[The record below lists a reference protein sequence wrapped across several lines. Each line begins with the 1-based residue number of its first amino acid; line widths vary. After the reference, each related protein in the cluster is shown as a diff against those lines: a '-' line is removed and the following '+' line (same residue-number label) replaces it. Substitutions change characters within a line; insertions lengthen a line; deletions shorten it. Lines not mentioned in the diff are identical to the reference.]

1 MSKLTYLRRQLAILR
16 WSRAAARWA
25 MAVGLAVLPVLLGL
39 LVLFLLDVWWLEPT
53 FRGQFAP
60 RLAVE
65 VLVLLVAA
73 WWIVRRVRPLLAR
86 PETALEAAMLV
97 ERRAGIRSDLVAA
110 LQFEQVG
117 ANRWGSPQLEA
128 AVVEGAARKSRELSV
143 WAEVPVRPGLRVA
156 ATLLAVSLP
165 WLLIGTFWPG
175 YVGVFV
181 QRLLGTGAH
190 YPSRTRIV
198 RVEVNGTPVLEG
210 DGSRLA
216 PGVAKVPHGRP
227 LRITVQSRGRRPD
240 AGSVQLVSRLD
251 GRRRTLPLSRIAA
264 GEDAGQADHYEAIWG
279 RFLEP
284 VVFQL
289 ELGDA
294 WTDPAEID
302 LIEPPLVQMEWSIEP
317 PDYARDAVREP
328 PPIDTRRVVVLEGSR
343 VALTLRSA
351 NGKRLDEAWLDLRAG
366 DERRRI
372 ALRAIDDTGRV
383 WQLPAEPTPLDRIAG
398 EQQFELQVRDADGLP
413 LEAPVRGSIRL
424 RRDQAPTGTAAVV
437 HRVVLPAARPVVEY
451 RLHDDYGLAAAG
463 LRIQVQRQAA
473 SQSPEP
479 SGATD
484 LDSTS
489 QQFADPDGGERLVTE
504 EVYRPL
510 PLDRLPLPASELP
523 ASGQY
528 PLALSELGLKKG
540 DRLKISLEL
549 SDYRGTLP
557 GQSHVADP
565 LYLEISDE
573 SGVLDEISK
582 ADERSEER
590 LTELIKQQL
599 GIGEAP

>member
-1 MSKLTYLRRQLAILR
+1 MSKLAHLRRQLAILR
-16 WSRAAARWA
+16 WTRAAAGWA
-25 MAVGLAVLPVLLGL
+25 MAGGLAVLPVLLGL
-39 LVLFLLDVWWLEPT
+39 LVLFLLDVGWLEPT

-60 RLAVE
+60 RLAIE
-65 VLVLLVAA
+65 VLVVLVSA
-73 WWIVRRVRPLLAR
+73 WWVVRRVRPLLAR
-86 PETALEAAMLV
+86 PETVLEAAMLV
-97 ERRAGIRSDLVAA
+97 ERRAGIPSDLVAA

-128 AVVEGAARKSRELSV
+128 AVVDDAARRSRELNV

-156 ATLLAVSLP
+156 ATLLVVGLP
-165 WLLIGTFWPG
+165 WLLIATFWPG
-175 YVGVFV
+175 HVGVFV
-181 QRLLGTGAH
+181 QRLFGTSAH
-190 YPSRTRIV
+190 YPSQTRIV

-216 PGVAKVPHGRP
+216 PGMAQVPQGRP
-227 LRITVQSRGRRPD
+227 LRITVQCRGRQPE
-240 AGSVQLVSRLD
+240 AGWVQMVSRLD
-251 GRRRTLPLSRIAA
+251 GRRRTLPLNRIAA
-264 GEDAGQADHYEAIWG
+264 GEGADHADHFEASWG

-294 WTDPAEID
+294 WTDPAEIH
-302 LIEPPLVQMEWSIEP
+302 LIQPPLVQMEWSIEP
-317 PDYARDAVREP
+317 PEYARAALQEP
-328 PPIDTRRVVVLEGSR
+328 PPVDTRQLVVLEGSR
-343 VALTLRSA
+343 VALTLHSA
-351 NGKRLDEAWLDLRAG
+351 NDKRLVEAWLDLRGG
-366 DERRRI
+366 DETRRI
-372 ALRAIDDTGRV
+372 ALTASDDTGRV

-413 LEAPVRGSIRL
+413 LESPVRGTIRL
-424 RRDQAPTGTAAVV
+424 RRDHAPTGTAAVV
-437 HRVVLPAARPVVEY
+437 HQVVLPAARPVVEF

-479 SGATD
+479 SEGTD
-484 LDSTS
+484 LDSAS
-489 QQFADPDGGERLVTE
+489 QQYADPDGGERLAIE

-510 PLDRLPLPASELP
+510 TLDRLPLPASALP

-549 SDYRGTLP
+549 SDYRGNLP
-557 GQSHVADP
+557 GQLHVADP